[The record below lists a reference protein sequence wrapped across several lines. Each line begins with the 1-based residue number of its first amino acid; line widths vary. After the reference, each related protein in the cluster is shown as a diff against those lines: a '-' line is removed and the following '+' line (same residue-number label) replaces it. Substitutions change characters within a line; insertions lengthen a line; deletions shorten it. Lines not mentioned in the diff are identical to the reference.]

1 MAFKK
6 AHMKDLSSVHPDIYA
21 DRFYKFMKDEVFASI
36 KRKNLFNQMDQER
49 NPSFIPVNVMR
60 DSNKSL

>member
-1 MAFKK
+1 MKIMFKK

-36 KRKNLFNQMDQER
+36 KRKNLQMD
-49 NPSFIPVNVMR
+49 
-60 DSNKSL
+60 